1 MEVGKTAMGLDI
13 WFREDLRNAI
23 LAANEASNATAEAAT
38 SQDARTLDLIAE
50 KLREE
55 LPEGTSRVLL
65 DALHAAA
72 VGNVDVIRHYRRGYR
87 AALATLALAFGLCP
101 AVIDG
106 GKPLEVPILSPSILR
121 RGSGQTPKEPALSGL
136 KGHRPSAISHPPL
149 AIRQRSDDL
158 MIWMISV
165 TCPGAQQCRFFC
177 CPQSENDI
185 YLLSSGHRTAT
196 AN

>member
-1 MEVGKTAMGLDI
+1 MGLDI

-106 GKPLEVPILSPSILR
+106 GKPLEVPDLSPSILR
-121 RGSGQTPKEPALSGL
+121 RGSGQAPLRVNSEGACPERVEG
-136 KGHRPSAISHPPL
+136 PSAISYQPPTIGHPP
-149 AIRQRSDDL
+149 
-158 MIWMISV
+158 
-165 TCPGAQQCRFFC
+165 
-177 CPQSENDI
+177 EK
-185 YLLSSGHRTAT
+185 
-196 AN
+196 

>member
-1 MEVGKTAMGLDI
+1 MGLDI

-55 LPEGTSRVLL
+55 LPEGTSQVLL

-72 VGNVDVIRHYRRGYR
+72 VGTMDVIRHYRRGYR

-101 AVIDG
+101 AIIDG
-106 GKPLEVPILSPSILR
+106 SKTPDVPVLSPSTGSPR
-121 RGSGQTPKEPALSGL
+121 PRSGQAGQAPSTEFTLSGVE
-136 KGHRPSAISHPPL
+136 GPSAIGHPP
-149 AIRQRSDDL
+149 
-158 MIWMISV
+158 
-165 TCPGAQQCRFFC
+165 
-177 CPQSENDI
+177 EK
-185 YLLSSGHRTAT
+185 
-196 AN
+196 